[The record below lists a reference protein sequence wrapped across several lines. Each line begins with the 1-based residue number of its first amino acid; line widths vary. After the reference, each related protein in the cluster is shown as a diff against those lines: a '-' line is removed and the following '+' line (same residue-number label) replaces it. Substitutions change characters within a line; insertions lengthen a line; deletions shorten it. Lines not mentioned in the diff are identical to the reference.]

1 MYFFFLWIKSKAL
14 YTVQYTVVYSRL
26 YCRWLHNTYIHTYIH
41 TYFAATLLHCIIG
54 SVRLIF
60 SLISP
65 NKCIRHF
72 SVVVSY
78 RTSAYCIFLPSW
90 RTRPP
95 CRFSYI
101 LYYCIQVSYN
111 NSYIFFIFFIHLLY
125 SSSCLHASPPPSPSP
140 PPPPSFINR
149 GVRDVMCCVV
159 LLILIQYLVVFHFH
173 FCTKVSFQYEEWIT
187 PSSSSSSS
195 LL

>member
-1 MYFFFLWIKSKAL
+1 MYFFFLWIISKAL
-14 YTVQYTVVYSRL
+14 YTVQYTMVYSRL

-41 TYFAATLLHCIIG
+41 ISLPLCCTVS
-54 SVRLIF
+54 SVRF
-60 SLISP
+60 DW
-65 NKCIRHF
+65 F
-72 SVVVSY
+72 SVSSH
-78 RTSAYCIFLPSW
+78 RINAYGTLASSCRIVRPLTVFFLPSW

-125 SSSCLHASPPPSPSP
+125 SSSCLHASPPPSP

-187 PSSSSSSS
+187 PSSSSSS